1 MYHIRLELF
10 KGTLH
15 QERKLV
21 GDQTL
26 WCCSS
31 EQVDMN
37 ECVSDILLKFASAE
51 SENIDRFCKTYLSD
65 RLMVHIASLAN
76 QNNKIYLP

>member
-1 MYHIRLELF
+1 M
-10 KGTLH
+10 TLNK
-15 QERKLV
+15 ERELV

-26 WCCSS
+26 WCCLS

-37 ECVSDILLKFASAE
+37 ECVFDILLKFASAE
-51 SENIDRFCKTYLSD
+51 SENIYQFCKTYLSD

-76 QNNKIYLP
+76 QNNKIYWP